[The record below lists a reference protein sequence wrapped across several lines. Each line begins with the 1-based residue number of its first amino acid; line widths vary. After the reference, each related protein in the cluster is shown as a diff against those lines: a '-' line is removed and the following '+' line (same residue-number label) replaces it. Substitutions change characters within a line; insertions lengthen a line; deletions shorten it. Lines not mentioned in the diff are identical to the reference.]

1 MIKNKSYFLQKT
13 IDDYLHDRFHLLES
27 TVGSI
32 NHDATYPQEVQCVV
46 GEPLSC
52 DVLGHLLHHAGVQWL
67 LSTEKPTSTLSLR
80 FYYILPSA
88 KLKVNRFENPAITLN
103 VPGDC
108 ISSQKST
115 SLWESAGLHGQLRA
129 SAPMEV
135 QGAVLAALGQQPCG
149 DPGGYTGSAGRHPC
163 GDPKSYA
170 GSESRASSPAW
181 VQGATLAVQD
191 SIPVGI

>member
-13 IDDYLHDRFHLLES
+13 TDDYLHDRFHLLES

-129 SAPMEV
+129 SAPPLWRFR
-135 QGAVLAALGQQPCG
+135 GLYWQPW
-149 DPGGYTGSAGRHPC
+149 
-163 GDPKSYA
+163 
-170 GSESRASSPAW
+170 ASSP
-181 VQGATLAVQD
+181 VGIQGATLAVQAG
-191 SIPVGI
+191 IPVGIQRAMLAVSQGPAALHLSLIHI